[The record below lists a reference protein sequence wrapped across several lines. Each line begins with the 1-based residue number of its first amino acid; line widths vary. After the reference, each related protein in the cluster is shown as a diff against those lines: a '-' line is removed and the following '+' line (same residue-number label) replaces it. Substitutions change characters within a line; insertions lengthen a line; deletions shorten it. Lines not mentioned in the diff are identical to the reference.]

1 MRENC
6 TSGLEGGGAEPN
18 RPSLPLSKTAGQT
31 RPSGLRSIGTGPMP
45 VPIRPEVLRNVELD
59 YLGILFRW
67 MHILAAVTAV
77 GGTIFVRV
85 ALLPS
90 IAVLPDD
97 QRKALH
103 EQVRSR
109 WIKFVMGAILFLL
122 ASGFYNIIMKEK
134 PPGVTALYHALFG
147 IKFLLALV
155 IFFVASAL
163 VGRSPA
169 LAGIRANARFWLTLN
184 MVLAITVVCI
194 SGVLRAL
201 PPGSKPARPA
211 AVGPEASPSEFALR
225 R

>member
-1 MRENC
+1 
-6 TSGLEGGGAEPN
+6 
-18 RPSLPLSKTAGQT
+18 
-31 RPSGLRSIGTGPMP
+31 MP
-45 VPIRPEVLRNVELD
+45 FPIRLEDSRTVELD
-59 YLGILFRW
+59 YLGIFFRW
-67 MHILAAVTAV
+67 MHILAAITAV

-90 IAVLPDD
+90 VAVLPDNE
-97 QRKALH
+97 RKALH

-122 ASGFYNIIMKEK
+122 VSGFYNVMMKEK

-169 LAGIRANARFWLTLN
+169 LAKIRQNARFWLTLN
-184 MVLAITVVCI
+184 MLLAITVVCI

-201 PPGSKPARPA
+201 PSGNKPAKPA
-211 AVGPEASPSEFALR
+211 TAAAAGSTTEFALR